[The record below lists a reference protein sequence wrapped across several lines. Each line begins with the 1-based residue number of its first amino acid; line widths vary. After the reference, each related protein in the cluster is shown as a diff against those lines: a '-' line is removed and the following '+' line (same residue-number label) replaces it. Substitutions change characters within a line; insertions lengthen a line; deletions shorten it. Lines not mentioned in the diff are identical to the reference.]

1 MHEKPRQKNQTF
13 ERACASKEFD
23 IIRSAGNLSGRNF
36 TFTEENMKKIF
47 YTLVATS
54 MLLVSF
60 VTISAQGK
68 KMSALQ
74 EVLGQLNLSAEQQSK
89 VEPVAAKHAAAL
101 KALKAE
107 TTITEDERKVKN
119 QEIQKT
125 TNAELKEILTKDQML
140 KLRELRKGRSPKP
153 AAEQAAKP

>member
-1 MHEKPRQKNQTF
+1 
-13 ERACASKEFD
+13 
-23 IIRSAGNLSGRNF
+23 
-36 TFTEENMKKIF
+36 MKKIF